1 MPLAYP
7 GSMSRPIAPMDLS
20 SEQRQSLQELVRRP
34 TTSQRMALRARI
46 ILCCAEGLSQ
56 EAVAGQQGVRRR
68 IVGKWCKRFRRRGL
82 EGLEDAKGRGRKA
95 TLPEEQQARA
105 LTLAT
110 QPPAG
115 YTRWSVRRM
124 ARATGMSIGSVHALW
139 QANDI
144 KPHLTRTFKLSNDKE
159 FERKFWDV
167 IGLYLDPPDKALV
180 LCCDEK
186 SQCQALER
194 TQPGLPLGM
203 GHIKTRT
210 HDYIRHGTL
219 TLFAALN
226 YLDGKILSQTAPR
239 HTHRQWLAFLK
250 HLDRE
255 TPADL
260 TLHLIIDNYGTH
272 KAPKVKSWVK
282 WRNARQQ
289 KQHGTERL
297 VMHFTPTSSSWMN
310 LVERFF
316 RDLSEDALREG
327 SFGHVRELETA
338 IEDYLVKRNLAPKRY
353 VWKKK
358 GEEILAKIQRARAA
372 TEKQPAKAL

>member
-1 MPLAYP
+1 MA
-7 GSMSRPIAPMDLS
+7 RPIACIELGADQQQALADL
-20 SEQRQSLQELVRRP
+20 VNRP
-34 TTSQRMALRARI
+34 TVPQRMALRARI
-46 ILCCAEGLSQ
+46 ILSCSQGHSQNAIAAE
-56 EAVAGQQGVRRR
+56 QGVRRR
-68 IVGKWCKRFRRRGL
+68 IVGKWCGRFRKRGL
-82 EGLEDAKGRGRKA
+82 DGLQDARGRGRKSSVPTDKA
-95 TLPEEQQARA
+95 AQV
-105 LTLAT
+105 LTMAT
-110 QPPAG
+110 QPPPG

-124 ARATGMSIGSVHALW
+124 AKATGLSVGTVHNLW
-139 QANDI
+139 RANDI
-144 KPHLTRTFKLSNDKE
+144 KPHLTRTFKLSKDKE

-194 TQPGLPLGM
+194 TQPPLPLGK

-250 HLDRE
+250 HLDAE
-255 TPADL
+255 SPTGL

-272 KAPKVKSWVK
+272 KAPKVKSWIK
-282 WRNARQQ
+282 WRNAQNV
-289 KQHGTERL
+289 KQTGAERL
-297 VMHFTPTSSSWMN
+297 VMHFTPTGSSWMN

-316 RDLSEDALREG
+316 RDLTEDAIREG
-327 SFGHVRELETA
+327 SFTHVRELESA
-338 IEDYLVKRNLAPKRY
+338 IETYLAQRNLAPKRY
-353 VWKKK
+353 VWRKK

-372 TEKQPAKAL
+372 MEQSAQKAL

>member
-1 MPLAYP
+1 MRYLAFMP
-7 GSMSRPIAPMDLS
+7 RPIARIELEPD
-20 SEQRQSLQELVRRP
+20 QHQSLQELTRRP
-34 TTSQRMALRARI
+34 TTSQRTALRARI
-46 ILCCAEGLSQ
+46 ILSCAQGLSQ
-56 EAVAGQQGVRRR
+56 ETIARQEGVRRR
-68 IVGKWCKRFRRRGL
+68 IVSKWCKRFRKCGL
-82 EGLEDAKGRGRKA
+82 DGLNDAKGRGRKS
-95 TLPEEQQARA
+95 TLPEDQQARV

-110 QPPAG
+110 QPPPG
-115 YTRWSVRRM
+115 YTRWSVRGM
-124 ARATGMSIGSVHALW
+124 AKATGLSVGSVHALW

-144 KPHLTRTFKLSNDKE
+144 KPHLTRTFKLSKDKE

-239 HTHRQWLAFLK
+239 HTHRQWLGFLK
-250 HLDRE
+250 HLDQE
-255 TPADL
+255 APAEL

-282 WRNARQQ
+282 WRNTKQQ
-289 KQHGTERL
+289 KQQGADRL

-327 SFGHVRELETA
+327 SFSHVRELETA
-338 IEDYLVKRNLAPKRY
+338 IEEYLAQRNLAPKRY

-358 GEEILAKIQRARAA
+358 GEEILAKIQRARTAM
-372 TEKQPAKAL
+372 EKQRAKAL

>member
-1 MPLAYP
+1 MA
-7 GSMSRPIAPMDLS
+7 RPVTGIELNS
-20 SEQRQSLQELVRRP
+20 NQRQSLGALVGRP
-34 TTSQRMALRARI
+34 TTPQRMALRARI
-46 ILCCAEGLSQ
+46 ILSCADGISQ
-56 EAVAGQQGVRRR
+56 AVIATELGVRRR
-68 IVGKWCKRFRRRGL
+68 IVGKWCGRFRKAGL
-82 EGLEDAKGRGRKA
+82 DGLQDAKGRGRKSS
-95 TLPEEQQARA
+95 LPEDKQAQA
-105 LTLAT
+105 LTLVT
-110 QPPAG
+110 QPPPG

-124 ARATGMSIGSVHALW
+124 AKTTGMSVGAIHALW

-159 FERKFWDV
+159 FEKKFWDV
-167 IGLYLDPPDKALV
+167 IGLYLNPPDRALV

-239 HTHRQWLAFLK
+239 HTHRQWLEFLK
-250 HLDRE
+250 HVDKE
-255 TPADL
+255 TAEDL

-282 WRNARQQ
+282 WRNAKHR
-289 KQHGTERL
+289 KEHGTDRM

-316 RDLSEDALREG
+316 RDLTEDAIREG
-327 SFGHVRELETA
+327 SFSHVSELRCA
-338 IEDYLVKRNLAPKRY
+338 IEQYLAQRNLTPKRY

-358 GEEILAKIQRARAA
+358 GEEILAKIQRARVAQQKQR
-372 TEKQPAKAL
+372 EKSL